1 MEAFLAIEEWVV
13 RMGASY
19 WALACLLVFCIIDG
33 LLPILPSETL
43 IIALAALIPFG
54 DGPHRAGDASTP
66 EGTGRQEAPV
76 QA

>member
-54 DGPHRAGDASTP
+54 DGPNLILLIACLLYTSPSPRDS
-66 EGTGRQEAPV
+66 
-76 QA
+76 